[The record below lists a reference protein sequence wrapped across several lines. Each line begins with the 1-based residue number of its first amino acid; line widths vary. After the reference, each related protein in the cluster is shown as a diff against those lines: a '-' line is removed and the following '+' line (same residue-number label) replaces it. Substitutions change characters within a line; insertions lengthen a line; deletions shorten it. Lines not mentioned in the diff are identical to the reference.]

1 MGEMSYDY
9 IIVGGGSAGSVMAN
23 RLSAKS
29 SNKVLLCEAG
39 PDTPHGKVPP
49 EILDSYPGAAYF
61 DPRFQWTGL
70 KVRTEVAPHSRA
82 EEDRPTLRK
91 YEQARVLGGGS
102 SINAQLANRGAPR
115 DYDEW
120 ESRGAAGWNWNSV
133 LPYFKKVE
141 RDLDFDGPWHG
152 KDGRIPV
159 RRTFPDLW
167 NGHAKAVAEA
177 FQEAGFEYIPDQN
190 AEFRDGYFPITI
202 SNFFDH
208 RVSAA
213 IGYLDPGT
221 RLRNNL
227 TILASTPVTKL
238 LFEGIRCV
246 GIKALVDGTETEF
259 RGGEIIVSS
268 GAIHSP
274 AHLLRAGIGPVEH
287 LRNLGIDVIAH
298 VQGVGQRLMDHPSIS
313 ISSFIRPEYRLNGL
327 TRRHILVGLRYS
339 SGIGSAPHGD
349 MFVAAISKSAWHAVG
364 DQIGS
369 LFARPYKT
377 YSETGRVELVS
388 RDWRTEPIVEL
399 NLLSDPRDLER
410 LMDAFRRLGAMQ
422 LSAPLRRV
430 TSDPFPTSY
439 TERIRTSGVVNTKN
453 KLITDVLAVLLD
465 GGAWLRRL
473 LIERII
479 ARDYRLDE
487 LIRDDDA
494 LEDFVCKTAVG
505 VRHPACTCRMGEKH
519 DSMAVTDTQGRVRG
533 VAGLRVVDAS
543 LFPVLPCADTNFP
556 TLMTAEKI
564 ADMMLA

>member
-1 MGEMSYDY
+1 MSYDY

-29 SNKVLLCEAG
+29 SNEVLLCEAG
-39 PDTPHGKVPP
+39 PDTPPGKVPP

-61 DPRFQWTGL
+61 DPRFHWTEL
-70 KVRTEVAPHSRA
+70 KVSTEVVSHNRA
-82 EEDRPTLRK
+82 EEDRSPLRK

-120 ESRGAAGWNWNSV
+120 ETRGAAGWNWNSV
-133 LPYFKKVE
+133 LPYFKKIE
-141 RDLDFDGPWHG
+141 RDMDFDGPWHG

-159 RRTFPDLW
+159 RRVFPDLW
-167 NGHAKAVAEA
+167 AGHAKAVAQA
-177 FQEAGFEYIPDQN
+177 FQEAGFEYILDQN

-202 SNFFDH
+202 SNLFDR

-221 RLRNNL
+221 RLRDNL
-227 TILASTPVTKL
+227 TISASTTITKL
-238 LFEGIRCV
+238 LFEGTRCV
-246 GIKALVDGTETEF
+246 GVKALVDGAETEF

-274 AHLLRAGIGPVEH
+274 AHLLRAGIGPAGH
-287 LRNLGIDVIAH
+287 LRDLGIDVIAH
-298 VQGVGQRLMDHPSIS
+298 VPGVGQRLMDHPSIS
-313 ISSFIRPEYRLNGL
+313 ISSFIKPKYRLNGL
-327 TRRHILVGLRYS
+327 TRHHILVGLRYS
-339 SGIGSAPHGD
+339 SGIGGAPHGD
-349 MFVAAISKSAWHAVG
+349 MFVAGISKSAWHAIG
-364 DQIGS
+364 EQIGS

-377 YSETGRVELVS
+377 YSETGQVKLVS
-388 RDWRTEPIVEL
+388 RDWRTEPMVEL

-422 LSAPLRRV
+422 SSAPLRKA

-439 TERIRTSGVVNTKN
+439 TERIRMSGVVNTKN
-453 KLITDVLAVLLD
+453 KLITDLLAVLLD
-465 GGAWLRRL
+465 GGAWPRRL

-479 ARDYRLDE
+479 ARDYRFDE
-487 LIRDDDA
+487 LIRDVDA
-494 LEDFVCKTAVG
+494 LEDFIRKTAIG
-505 VRHPACTCRMGEKH
+505 ARHATCTCRMGAKH
-519 DSMAVTDTQGRVRG
+519 DPMAVTDTQGRVRG